1 LVRKIKFFVP
11 QNYKTQGTLQRSS
24 YFYAMKSTVIFS
36 ILFLS
41 FINNSF
47 GQKIIPSFLTGIWI
61 AKNDTSK
68 QLIPIVS
75 SNIQSIQ
82 FGNNKNALLIFSK
95 HKKEKADSSS
105 VHYSIDSSGSSAL
118 IRFNGI
124 ADMVLTQ
131 YLLVKAIDN
140 NTITTQKVS
149 RNRYPRQPDHSLI
162 KCAELDTSTI
172 TGIYIRKKGTI
183 YSK

>member
-1 LVRKIKFFVP
+1 MPMKII
-11 QNYKTQGTLQRSS
+11 TAL
-24 YFYAMKSTVIFS
+24 A
-36 ILFLS
+36 ILCLS
-41 FINNSF
+41 CANNSF
-47 GQKIIPSFLTGIWI
+47 GQKITSSFLTGAWI

-95 HKKEKADSSS
+95 HKKEKVDSSS
-105 VHYSIDSSGSSAL
+105 VNYSIDSSGSSAL

-124 ADMVLTQ
+124 TDMVLTQ

-149 RNRYPRQPDHSLI
+149 RNRYHRQPDHSLI

-172 TGIYIRKKGTI
+172 TGIYIRKKGAI
-183 YSK
+183 YLK